1 MLFRDRLQ
9 LAFVFADA
17 LCQGADRLKDG
28 PKRAGQSAS
37 GQSASGMCSA
47 ALLWKLLAFA
57 LGQAMSEGLEGSP
70 NRD

>member
-1 MLFRDRLQ
+1 MVLFTDRLQ
-9 LAFVFADA
+9 LAFVLADA

-28 PKRAGQSAS
+28 PKRA